1 MREEAIRI
9 VRILQKAGFIAFFA
23 GGCVRDI
30 LLKKEPHD
38 IDIATSATPDEI
50 QNLFQEKATGLTG
63 KSFGVIRVKSGAHF
77 FEVATFRTDIGS
89 EGGRWPQAIKF
100 STPEEDALRRDFTI
114 NGIFYDPL
122 ANKIID
128 YVGGKEDIEKKVIR
142 AIGDPQKRFEE
153 DHLRMLRAIRFA
165 VSLGFEIEEKTW
177 KAIQISAHNIIHISA
192 ERIREE
198 LDKIF
203 TSSNPSRGLDL
214 LDQSGLLYIILP
226 EIYNLHGVEQP
237 KEFHPEGDA
246 FNHVRFLLSH
256 LHHPSLELSL
266 AALFHDVGKAVT
278 FSRDTTG
285 QIHFYGHEIV
295 GAQITEK
302 IMIRLRYS
310 KDIIK
315 KVVECVKNHMSF
327 KDVPK
332 MKKSTLK
339 KLILRPTFPIELEL
353 HRIDCL
359 SSHGNLSIY
368 NFLNEIK
375 GQYTAENL
383 APPKLITGYDLIAL
397 GIQPGKRVGEILEL
411 IREAQ
416 LEDKISSRTEALL
429 MAEDLVRNEQVKKI
443 NNFK

>member
-1 MREEAIRI
+1 MKEEAIQI
-9 VRILQKAGFIAFFA
+9 VRILQNAGFTAFFA

-38 IDIATSATPDEI
+38 IDIATSATPD
-50 QNLFQEKATGLTG
+50 QVQSLFKEKASGLIG

-89 EGGRWPQAIKF
+89 QGGRWPKAVQF
-100 STPEEDALRRDFTI
+100 STPREDALRRDFTI

-122 ANKIID
+122 SGTIID
-128 YVGGKEDIEKKVIR
+128 YVGGSEDIEKKRIR
-142 AIGDPQKRFEE
+142 AIGDPKIRFEE
-153 DHLRMLRAIRFA
+153 DHLRLLRAIRFA
-165 VSLGFEIEEKTW
+165 VRLGFSIEEKTW
-177 KAIQISAHNIIHISA
+177 EAIQSSAHKITQISP

-203 TSSNPSRGLDL
+203 TGPDPARGLEL
-214 LDQSGLLYIILP
+214 LDQSGLLRFILP
-226 EIYNLHGVEQP
+226 EISNLHGVEQP
-237 KEFHPEGDA
+237 KEFHPEGDV
-246 FNHVRFLLSH
+246 FNHVLLVLSH
-256 LHHPSLELSL
+256 LHNPSLELAL

-278 FSRDTTG
+278 FSRDNTG
-285 QIHFYGHEIV
+285 QIHFYGHETV

-302 IMIRLRYS
+302 IMTRLRYS

-315 KVVECVKNHMSF
+315 KVVECVRNHMSF
-327 KDVPK
+327 KDVPR

-359 SSHGNLSIY
+359 SSHGDLSIY
-368 NFLNEIK
+368 NFLIK
-375 GQYTAENL
+375 IKEQYSAESL
-383 APPKLITGYDLIAL
+383 SPPKLITGFDLLAL
-397 GIQPGKRVGEILEL
+397 GLKPGKKVGEILER

-416 LEDKISSRTEALL
+416 LEDKISSRAEALL
-429 MAEDLVRNEQVKKI
+429 MAEDLIRNELVKK
-443 NNFK
+443 NH